1 MRLQITSLLILVG
14 LTTSTLA
21 QPLSGKE
28 LLEKPIEYH
37 DPNSKWSKFN
47 GSFNVSMQSPSR
59 PLRKSNIVIDLMRS
73 FFELSVQIGENQW
86 KASLLDEDCDLL
98 FNGSRKISPEI
109 EKEFR
114 LNCKRAKM
122 YRDYYTYLYGLPM
135 KLKDPGTYIDPVIS
149 QKSIEGISYWVLKV
163 EYDPNVGS
171 DTWYFYF
178 DTKSFGLKRYQ
189 FFHDESKND
198 GEYII
203 LDDEIE
209 IEGILM
215 PKNRSWYYNS
225 DNTFLGTD
233 ILSK

>member
-1 MRLQITSLLILVG
+1 MRLQITSFFILIG
-14 LTTSTLA
+14 LSTSSLA
-21 QPLSGKE
+21 QTLIGKE
-28 LLEKPIEYH
+28 LLEKSIEYH
-37 DPNSKWSKFN
+37 DPNSKWSQFN
-47 GSFNVSMQSPSR
+47 GSFNVSMKSPSR
-59 PLRKSNIVIDLMRS
+59 PLRTSNIVIDLTGS

-98 FNGSRKISPEI
+98 FNDSREISTEI

-135 KLKDPGTYIDPVIS
+135 KLKDPGTLIDPLIS
-149 QKSIEGISYWVLKV
+149 KKSIEGISYWVLKV
-163 EYDPNVGS
+163 EYDPSVGS

-178 DTKSFGLKRYQ
+178 DTETFALKRYQ

-225 DNTFLGTD
+225 DNTFLGTA

>member
-28 LLEKPIEYH
+28 LLEKSIEYH

-47 GSFNVSMQSPSR
+47 GSFNVSMQSPNR

-135 KLKDPGTYIDPVIS
+135 KLKDTGTDIDQVIS

-189 FFHDESKND
+189 FFNDESKND

>member
-1 MRLQITSLLILVG
+1 MRLQITSFFILISL
-14 LTTSTLA
+14 STRSLA
-21 QPLSGKE
+21 QILSGKE
-28 LLEKPIEYH
+28 LLEKTIEYH
-37 DPNSKWSKFN
+37 DPNSKWSQFN
-47 GSFNVSMQSPSR
+47 GSFNVSMKSPSR
-59 PLRKSNIVIDLMRS
+59 PLRTSNIVIDLMRS
-73 FFELSVQIGENQW
+73 FFELNVQIGDNQW

-98 FNGSRKISPEI
+98 FNGSREISTEI

-135 KLKDPGTYIDPVIS
+135 KLKDPGTLIDPVIS
-149 QKSIEGISYWVLKV
+149 QISIEGISYWVLKV

-178 DTKSFGLKRYQ
+178 DTETFALKRYQ
-189 FFHDESKND
+189 FYHDESKND

-233 ILSK
+233 VLSK

>member
-1 MRLQITSLLILVG
+1 MRLQITSFFILIG
-14 LTTSTLA
+14 LSTSSLA
-21 QPLSGKE
+21 QTLIGKE
-28 LLEKPIEYH
+28 LLEKSIEYH
-37 DPNSKWSKFN
+37 DPNSKWSQFN
-47 GSFNVSMQSPSR
+47 GSFNVSMKSPSR
-59 PLRKSNIVIDLMRS
+59 PLRTSNIVIDLTGS

-98 FNGSRKISPEI
+98 FNDSREISTEI

-135 KLKDPGTYIDPVIS
+135 KLKDPGTLIDPLIS

-163 EYDPNVGS
+163 EYDPSVGS

-178 DTKSFGLKRYQ
+178 DTETFALKRYQ

-198 GEYII
+198 REYII

-225 DNTFLGTD
+225 DNTFLGTA

>member
-28 LLEKPIEYH
+28 LLEKSIEYH

-135 KLKDPGTYIDPVIS
+135 KLKDTGTDIDQVIS

>member
-1 MRLQITSLLILVG
+1 MRLQITSFFILISL
-14 LTTSTLA
+14 STRSLA
-21 QPLSGKE
+21 QILSGKE
-28 LLEKPIEYH
+28 LLEKTIEYH
-37 DPNSKWSKFN
+37 DPNSKWSQFN
-47 GSFNVSMQSPSR
+47 GSFNVSMKSPSR
-59 PLRKSNIVIDLMRS
+59 PLRTSNIVIDLMRS
-73 FFELSVQIGENQW
+73 FFELNVQIGDNQW

-98 FNGSRKISPEI
+98 FNGSREISTEI

-135 KLKDPGTYIDPVIS
+135 KLKDPGTLIDPVIS
-149 QKSIEGISYWVLKV
+149 QISIEGISYWVLKV

-178 DTKSFGLKRYQ
+178 DTETFALKRYQ
-189 FFHDESKND
+189 FYHDESKND

>member
-1 MRLQITSLLILVG
+1 M
-14 LTTSTLA
+14 
-21 QPLSGKE
+21 
-28 LLEKPIEYH
+28 EKSIEYH
-37 DPNSKWSKFN
+37 DPNYKWSQFN

-59 PLRKSNIVIDLMRS
+59 PLRMSKIVIDLMRS
-73 FFELSVQIGENQW
+73 FFEFSVQIGENQW
-86 KASLLDEDCDLL
+86 KASLLEEDCDLL
-98 FNGSRKISPEI
+98 FNGSREISPEI

-122 YRDYYTYLYGLPM
+122 YRDYYTYLYGWPM
-135 KLKDPGTYIDPVIS
+135 KLKDPGTLIDPVIS

-163 EYDPNVGS
+163 EYDPNVVS

-178 DTKSFGLKRYQ
+178 DTETFALKRYQ

-215 PKNRSWYYNS
+215 PKNRNWYYNS